1 MFCIIALEIVML
13 RLDIMMCQWRLY
25 YWLKSFSVFIK
36 LNRIDICRHDK
47 TSLIH
52 EAKNICAIATRT
64 SQIIKWSDTKYLDL
78 KIQRIKLLD
87 TAFNFHMYLFPQLS
101 ITAPR
106 SHVWTAHALTLRE
119 ATNVSANQATRGG
132 AVNQVNRPNN
142 VIKSLIISFVSY
154 FTDLSTLSNND

>member
-1 MFCIIALEIVML
+1 M
-13 RLDIMMCQWRLY
+13 
-25 YWLKSFSVFIK
+25 
-36 LNRIDICRHDK
+36 HDK

-101 ITAPR
+101 TTAPR
-106 SHVWTAHALTLRE
+106 SHV
-119 ATNVSANQATRGG
+119 
-132 AVNQVNRPNN
+132 
-142 VIKSLIISFVSY
+142 
-154 FTDLSTLSNND
+154 